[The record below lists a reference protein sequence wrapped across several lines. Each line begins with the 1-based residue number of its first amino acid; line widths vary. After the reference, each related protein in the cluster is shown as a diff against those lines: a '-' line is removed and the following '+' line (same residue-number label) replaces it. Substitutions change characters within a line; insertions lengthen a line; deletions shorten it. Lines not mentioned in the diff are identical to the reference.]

1 MEGKNLILAI
11 SLSALV
17 LIMWSIFFV
26 PPPPTIDKKQNKIE
40 KIQEKN
46 DISSPS
52 IETTKKIKTVS
63 RAKSLKTTKRIPVEN
78 ENIIGSISLTGGIVD
93 DIIFKNYTQNI
104 NSEEKVILLSPN
116 GLDEGYY
123 IETGWA
129 STNKNIDL
137 PNNKTE
143 WSTVGNSKLTPNN
156 PVTLKWTNDK
166 QITFLK
172 TIELDEKFLFK
183 VKQQIKNDGNNKYDF
198 YPYAQIVRDKKP
210 KVLGYYI
217 LHEGFIGV
225 FDEEL
230 KEEDYKDIEEK
241 KFTANSYSGWLGITD
256 KYWITAIV
264 PEKNRN
270 FKSEFIYDKSYR
282 ANFIQT
288 EPIQSSPN
296 QTISSEIRVFT
307 AAKEVDVIDS
317 YAKNQKIEKFD
328 LTIDWGWFYFFTK
341 PLFFVADY
349 FFKLTGNFGFAII
362 LITACIRL
370 IFFPL
375 ANYSFRS
382 MAKMKVLQPEMVRL
396 KELHKDDK
404 VKLQQEMMALYKREK
419 VNPIS
424 GCLPVLIQIPFFFA
438 IYKMLFV
445 TIEMRQ
451 QPFFG
456 WIQDL
461 SARDP
466 TSVFNLFG
474 LIPWDP
480 PTFLMIGAWPI
491 MMGITMYVQ
500 QKLNPTPPDPI
511 QAKIFMFFPLF
522 LTIVLAPFPS
532 GLVVYW
538 TINNILTMAQQ
549 WIIIRRT
556 KVKTV

>member
-17 LIMWSIFFV
+17 LIMWSIFFA
-26 PPPPTIDKKQNKIE
+26 PPPPTIDKEQSKIE
-40 KIQEKN
+40 KTQKEN

-52 IETTKKIKTVS
+52 LETTKKIKAVS
-63 RAKSLKTTKRIPVEN
+63 RVESLKTTKRIPVEN
-78 ENIIGSISLTGGIVD
+78 NSISGSISLTGGIID
-93 DIIFKNYTQNI
+93 DIIFKNYNQNL
-104 NSEEKVILLSPN
+104 NSEKKVILLNPN
-116 GLDEGYY
+116 VSDEGYY

-129 STNKNIDL
+129 STYKDVDL
-137 PNNKTE
+137 PNSKTE
-143 WSTVGNSKLTPNN
+143 WSIVGNSKLTPNN
-156 PVTLKWTNDK
+156 PVTLKWTNNK

-172 TIELDEKFLFK
+172 TIELDENFLFK
-183 VKQQIKNDGNNKYDF
+183 INQQIKNNGNNNYDF
-198 YPYAQIVRDKKP
+198 YPYAQIVRNKKP

-241 KFTANSYSGWLGITD
+241 KFTANSSSGWLGITD

-264 PEKNRN
+264 PEKNKN
-270 FKSEFIYDKSYR
+270 FKSEFIYDKNYR

-307 AAKEVDVIDS
+307 AAKEVAVIDS
-317 YAKNQKIEKFD
+317 YAKNQNIEKFD

-341 PLFFVADY
+341 PLFFIADY
-349 FFKLTGNFGFAII
+349 FFKLTGNFGIAII

-375 ANYSFRS
+375 ANYSFKS

-404 VKLQQEMMALYKREK
+404 TKLQQEMMALYKREK

-424 GCLPVLIQIPFFFA
+424 GCLPVMIQIGRA
-438 IYKMLFV
+438 HV
-445 TIEMRQ
+445 
-451 QPFFG
+451 
-456 WIQDL
+456 
-461 SARDP
+461 
-466 TSVFNLFG
+466 
-474 LIPWDP
+474 
-480 PTFLMIGAWPI
+480 
-491 MMGITMYVQ
+491 
-500 QKLNPTPPDPI
+500 
-511 QAKIFMFFPLF
+511 
-522 LTIVLAPFPS
+522 
-532 GLVVYW
+532 
-538 TINNILTMAQQ
+538 
-549 WIIIRRT
+549 
-556 KVKTV
+556 